1 VHFFDVWHDFGAISY
16 TNFSIAVW
24 LLILLALFFDF
35 LNGFHDAANSV
46 ATVVSTRVLTPRAAV
61 VWAAFFNFIA
71 FLIFNLSVARAIGTG
86 IIDPAIVDGRV
97 IMATLIGACSWDIIT
112 WYYGLPTS
120 SSHALIGG
128 LVGAALIK
136 VGWPG
141 LNWVWGWPWEWGW
154 KSLQTTLCFIVIA
167 PAVGIFFGL
176 AVAVA
181 VSWIFRRATFR
192 AVDGLFR
199 KGQFLSAS
207 LYSLGHG
214 GNDAQKTMGIIFILM
229 ASAAGLGSVQ
239 IQGGFQV
246 SKDVIARLGNND
258 EVPPTVLTK
267 LEDLNDKSFTAKQK
281 KQFQAELQQRLEK
294 DEVTDF
300 GPAITEAATVPAHPV
315 PTEVVLACHIAM
327 GLGTLFGGWRIVKTM
342 GQRLVKL
349 RPVDGF
355 CAETAAATTLL
366 MTIYGGIPV
375 STTHTITGAIV
386 GVGSARYRYHAIRW
400 GVARRVVWAW
410 VLTIPGSALISL
422 VSWQIAHWFF

>member
-1 VHFFDVWHDFGAISY
+1 VHFFDIWHDFGAISY
-16 TNFSIAVW
+16 ANFGVVVW
-24 LLILLALFFDF
+24 VLIILALFFDF

-61 VWAAFFNFIA
+61 IWAAFFNFIA

-86 IIDPAIVDGRV
+86 IIDPAIVDGKV
-97 IMATLIGACSWDIIT
+97 IAATLIGACAWDIIT

-154 KSLQTTLCFIVIA
+154 KSLQTTICFIVLA
-167 PAVGIFFGL
+167 PAIGIVMGL
-176 AVAVA
+176 SVAVA
-181 VSWIFRRATFR
+181 VSWIFRNATFR

-199 KGQFLSAS
+199 KGQFVSAA

-229 ASAAGLGSVQ
+229 ASAAGLSSLQV
-239 IQGGFQV
+239 QGGYEV
-246 SKDVIARLGNND
+246 SQDVIARLEKED
-258 EVPPTVLTK
+258 VPSPVVSK
-267 LEDLNDKSFTAKQK
+267 LQDMTDRSFTAKQK
-281 KQFQAELQQRLEK
+281 KQFDAELKQRLSEK
-294 DEVTDF
+294 EVSEHGHT
-300 GPAITEAATVPAHPV
+300 ITAAATVSAYPV
-315 PTEVVLACHIAM
+315 PTEVVLACHVAM

-342 GQRLVKL
+342 GQKLVKL

-355 CAETAAATTLL
+355 CAETAAAGTLL
-366 MTIYGGIPV
+366 MTIYGGVPV

-386 GVGSARYRYHAIRW
+386 GVGSARYRYHSIRW

-410 VLTIPGSALISL
+410 VLTIPGAAIISL
-422 VSWQIAHWFF
+422 VSWQIMHWLG